1 MKIRVPEY
9 YKDFSCIGGEC
20 IDTCCAGWE
29 VDVDK
34 KSSAYYKS
42 VEGAFGDRLRS
53 MLVDYPIEDRFIL
66 QEHGRC
72 PFLNKSN
79 LCDIYTELGEDKLCE
94 TCTNFPRHITEFGST
109 REIGIS
115 LSCPVAVELIMKRT
129 EPITFTASENDE
141 KISGYNDIDASLYF
155 ELCQARDA
163 AYGICQDRSMG
174 IKYRAALLLDF
185 SFALQRENAVM

>member
-42 VEGAFGDRLRS
+42 VEGTFGDKLRS

-72 PFLNKSN
+72 PFFK
-79 LCDIYTELGEDKLCE
+79 
-94 TCTNFPRHITEFGST
+94 
-109 REIGIS
+109 
-115 LSCPVAVELIMKRT
+115 
-129 EPITFTASENDE
+129 
-141 KISGYNDIDASLYF
+141 
-155 ELCQARDA
+155 
-163 AYGICQDRSMG
+163 
-174 IKYRAALLLDF
+174 
-185 SFALQRENAVM
+185 